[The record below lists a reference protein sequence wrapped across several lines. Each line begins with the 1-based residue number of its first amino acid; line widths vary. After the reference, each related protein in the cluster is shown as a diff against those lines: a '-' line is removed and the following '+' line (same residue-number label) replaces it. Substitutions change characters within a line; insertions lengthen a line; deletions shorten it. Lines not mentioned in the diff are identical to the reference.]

1 MTKIEKVARQLDDEA
16 REMWSQGKISGE
28 EALAVIHFIE
38 KFKTLL
44 TPTTKQS
51 IIIIMNNYIEAV
63 CIGKPLDLP
72 EYNEDTEQWEVHF
85 EESPTPWH
93 PYDNQDLISYSC
105 ESADEACELY
115 NYYNQNPVKEINE
128 DEETSS

>member
-1 MTKIEKVARQLDDEA
+1 MTKIEKVAQKLDDEA
-16 REMWSQGKISGE
+16 REMWSQGKISGD
-28 EALAVIHFIE
+28 EALAAIHFIE

-51 IIIIMNNYIEAV
+51 IIIIMNNYIEAI

-72 EYNEDTEQWEVHF
+72 EYNEDTELWEVHF

-93 PYDNQDLISYSC
+93 PYDEQDLISYSC
-105 ESADEACELY
+105 ESADEACEIY
-115 NYYNQNPVKEINE
+115 NYYNQNPVKEITE
-128 DEETSS
+128 DEKVAN

>member
-1 MTKIEKVARQLDDEA
+1 
-16 REMWSQGKISGE
+16 
-28 EALAVIHFIE
+28 
-38 KFKTLL
+38 
-44 TPTTKQS
+44 
-51 IIIIMNNYIEAV
+51 MNNYIEAI

-105 ESADEACELY
+105 ESADE
-115 NYYNQNPVKEINE
+115 EIKSWLSYGYQGVG
-128 DEETSS
+128 DSSK

>member
-16 REMWSQGKISGE
+16 REMWSQGKISGD
-28 EALAVIHFIE
+28 EALAAIHFIE

-51 IIIIMNNYIEAV
+51 IIIIMNNYIEAI

-72 EYNEDTEQWEVHF
+72 EYNEDTELWEVHF

-93 PYDNQDLISYSC
+93 PYDEQDLISYSC

-115 NYYNQNPVKEINE
+115 NYYNQNPVKEITE
-128 DEETSS
+128 DEKVAN